1 MKIDITEKAKV
12 YINQKS
18 ISTITFEKRVCS
30 RGWAGP
36 MVEQVVSSTPPQ
48 AGEDFNQ
55 YDVEGIKV
63 YIDKGFEFTKEHA
76 EVDLRGFLFLKEI
89 ILTNIKIVES

>member
-1 MKIDITEKAKV
+1 
-12 YINQKS
+12 
-18 ISTITFEKRVCS
+18 
-30 RGWAGP
+30 
-36 MVEQVVSSTPPQ
+36 MVEQVVSSPPQ
-48 AGEDFNQ
+48 SGEDFNQ
-55 YDVEGIKV
+55 YEVEGIKV

>member
-1 MKIDITEKAKV
+1 MKIDITEKAKA
-12 YINQKS
+12 YMNQKS

-36 MVEQVVSSTPPQ
+36 RVETIVSSTHPQ

-55 YDVEGIKV
+55 YEIEGIKV

-89 ILTNIKIVES
+89 ILTNIKIV